1 MSTITNSELNE
12 VAARVSE
19 LRQGIRDAVSRV
31 VVGQDHVTNQLLMAL
46 VAGGHVLLEGVPGTA
61 KTTLCRAFSRVL
73 GIHYERIQFTPDLLP
88 SDVTGTQVLDRETS
102 DFVLRKGPV
111 FCQLLLADELNRA
124 PARTQ
129 SSLLEAMQERQ
140 VTIEGQT
147 LPLPEPFIVL
157 ATQNPI
163 EQEGVYRLPEA
174 QLDRFLFRVHV
185 GYPNR
190 DQEIDMLDVH
200 SRPIAELEPVCD
212 HKTIVEI
219 QHSLNEV
226 FCSPE
231 MRAYIIDLIRKS
243 RSHPDL
249 VLGASPR
256 AAISVL
262 KASRA
267 HALLEGRGYLTHE
280 DVQAVAM
287 PVLAH
292 RLIIRP
298 ESEMDG
304 TTIETV
310 VQQLI
315 QSVPVLKESRA
326 GSPVEAQIIEPPR
339 NP

>member
-1 MSTITNSELNE
+1 
-12 VAARVSE
+12 
-19 LRQGIRDAVSRV
+19 
-31 VVGQDHVTNQLLMAL
+31 
-46 VAGGHVLLEGVPGTA
+46 
-61 KTTLCRAFSRVL
+61 
-73 GIHYERIQFTPDLLP
+73 
-88 SDVTGTQVLDRETS
+88 
-102 DFVLRKGPV
+102 
-111 FCQLLLADELNRA
+111 
-124 PARTQ
+124 
-129 SSLLEAMQERQ
+129 
-140 VTIEGQT
+140 
-147 LPLPEPFIVL
+147 
-157 ATQNPI
+157 
-163 EQEGVYRLPEA
+163 
-174 QLDRFLFRVHV
+174 
-185 GYPNR
+185 
-190 DQEIDMLDVH
+190 
-200 SRPIAELEPVCD
+200 
-212 HKTIVEI
+212 
-219 QHSLNEV
+219 

-231 MRAYIIDLIRKS
+231 MKAYIIDLIRKS

-315 QSVPVLKESRA
+315 QSVPVLKEPRA
-326 GSPVEAQIIEPPR
+326 SSPVEAQIIEPPR